1 MSNRKVMIIC
11 LIVGLIKKLYY
22 EMSQYFLKSY
32 EPFRLVYLI
41 MQQKKQAK
49 GVDTSKLAVKSDL
62 ATLKAGI
69 DKIDVEKSKAV
80 PADFSK
86 LRNWANNEVVK
97 ESVNTG
103 GFVLKTKYNADK
115 SDLKNKISDAAKKYL
130 ILVCLLKKQVI
141 MLKLLK

>member
-1 MSNRKVMIIC
+1 MSNRKVMIIY

-69 DKIDVEKSKAV
+69 DKIDVEKLKAV

-103 GFVLKTKYNADK
+103 GFVLKTEYNADK

-130 ILVCLLKKQVI
+130 ILVCLLKKQII
-141 MLKLLK
+141 MLK

>member
-86 LRNWANNEVVK
+86 LRN
-97 ESVNTG
+97 
-103 GFVLKTKYNADK
+103 
-115 SDLKNKISDAAKKYL
+115 
-130 ILVCLLKKQVI
+130 
-141 MLKLLK
+141 